1 MKIFDCYENIIV
13 EHNRFKERLSLLETY
28 REKINHEM
36 TDLTG
41 IIEIQKR
48 IITQIKKDLSEL
60 KGIEYNLYSKIVIY
74 GTNVSKAIDQV
85 SVEEE
90 KDVSTL
96 WKNYYPKIK
105 NRVKKLGLLNEEK
118 EDENEEN

>member
-13 EHNRFKERLSLLETY
+13 EHNHFKERLRLLEIY
-28 REKINHEM
+28 IEKLNLEM
-36 TDLTG
+36 ANLTE

-60 KGIEYNLYSKIVIY
+60 KGIEYSLYSKIVVY
-74 GTNVSKAIDQV
+74 GFNVSKAIDQV

-105 NRVKKLGLLNEEK
+105 DRLKKLDLLNEEK
-118 EDENEEN
+118 EEKNETN

>member
-1 MKIFDCYENIIV
+1 MKMFDCYENIIV
-13 EHNRFKERLSLLETY
+13 EHNHSEERLRLLKKYNE
-28 REKINHEM
+28 ELNKEM
-36 TDLTG
+36 TNLTE

-48 IITQIKKDLSEL
+48 IITQIKKDLTEL
-60 KGIEYNLYSKIVIY
+60 KGIEYNLYSKIVVY
-74 GTNVSKAIDQV
+74 GINVSRAIEQV

-105 NRVKKLGLLNEEK
+105 NRLKKIDLLSEEK
-118 EDENEEN
+118 EDENEKD